1 MIKANSTGNLIPK
14 NKRKK
19 ADVSRTLFILS
30 IITYPLLLFIVF
42 YVYVNL
48 NSIVMAFTQSN
59 IYGKTWF
66 VGFANFKSF
75 ITKMFSN
82 GDLISQSMINSVKTF
97 AINLVICLPLYITF
111 SYLVF
116 KKCFMHNTIRVV
128 VMLPQIISGFVVSML
143 FVSFITGTNSPMTV
157 LFDKIG
163 IRDIRGGGVELLYS
177 NGYKYAFGTLIFY
190 GIWVSFGTN
199 LLVYPNAMK
208 EIGTE
213 ILESAQLDGV
223 STMWQE
229 LRHIILPLIF
239 PTFSTFLIMGIAG
252 IFTEQG
258 YVLTFFPQGV
268 PLGCDVYSMGYYYF
282 IQVQSGASGNYNMM
296 AAGGLIMTLIVAPV
310 TILVRHLLEK
320 YGPSTEV

>member
-1 MIKANSTGNLIPK
+1 MIKANSAGNLIPK

-163 IRDIRGGGVELLYS
+163 IRDIRGGGIELLYS

-213 ILESAQLDGV
+213 ILESA
-223 STMWQE
+223 
-229 LRHIILPLIF
+229 
-239 PTFSTFLIMGIAG
+239 
-252 IFTEQG
+252 
-258 YVLTFFPQGV
+258 
-268 PLGCDVYSMGYYYF
+268 
-282 IQVQSGASGNYNMM
+282 
-296 AAGGLIMTLIVAPV
+296 
-310 TILVRHLLEK
+310 
-320 YGPSTEV
+320 